1 MLIKPNAKQLE
12 EANHVEHQSQKL
24 NYRTF
29 KTVVAHQKQGV
40 VNKHRLHKFSQIK
53 NLMKKRLGF
62 LDHYLTLW
70 IFLAMA
76 IGIGIGYFIP
86 NSSTFINSFSSGT
99 TNIPLAIGLILMMYP
114 PLTKVDFTK
123 IPLMFEKPK
132 LLFASLFITWIV
144 GPFLMFLLSIFFLK
158 DNPEYMT
165 GLIIIGLAPCI
176 AMVIVWNE
184 LAEGNREL
192 TAGLVGI
199 NSLLQVLFFSLYAY
213 FYLEIMLPLFGIK
226 GLPINITVTEIAK
239 TVGIYLG
246 IPFFAAMISRFTIRK
261 FIGEKWFN
269 QKFLPFIS
277 PITLVALLF
286 TIVVM
291 FSLKGEMIV
300 QIPMD
305 VFKIAIPLVIFFAIM
320 FTLMFFVGKRIGATY
335 RDNVALSFTATGNN
349 FELAI
354 AVSIGVF
361 GINSGQA
368 FAGVIGPLVEVP
380 ALILLVKFA
389 FWLKKK
395 YYK

>member
-1 MLIKPNAKQLE
+1 
-12 EANHVEHQSQKL
+12 
-24 NYRTF
+24 
-29 KTVVAHQKQGV
+29 
-40 VNKHRLHKFSQIK
+40 
-53 NLMKKRLGF
+53 
-62 LDHYLTLW
+62 
-70 IFLAMA
+70 
-76 IGIGIGYFIP
+76 
-86 NSSTFINSFSSGT
+86 
-99 TNIPLAIGLILMMYP
+99 
-114 PLTKVDFTK
+114 
-123 IPLMFEKPK
+123 
-132 LLFASLFITWIV
+132 
-144 GPFLMFLLSIFFLK
+144 
-158 DNPEYMT
+158 MT

-226 GLPINITVTEIAK
+226 GLPINITIAEIAK

-269 QKFLPFIS
+269 QKFTPFIS
-277 PITLVALLF
+277 PITLIALLF

-291 FSLKGEMIV
+291 FSLKGAMIV

-305 VFKIAIPLVIFFAIM
+305 VVKIAIPLFLFFAIM
-320 FTLMFFVGKRIGATY
+320 FTLMFFVGKRIDATY
-335 RDNVALSFTATGNN
+335 RDNVSLSFTATGNN

-395 YYK
+395 YYN

>member
-1 MLIKPNAKQLE
+1 MPLRLIN
-12 EANHVEHQSQKL
+12 
-24 NYRTF
+24 
-29 KTVVAHQKQGV
+29 
-40 VNKHRLHKFSQIK
+40 
-53 NLMKKRLGF
+53 MKKHLNF
-62 LDHYLTLW
+62 LDRFLTIW
-70 IFLAMA
+70 IFLAML
-76 IGIGIGYFIP
+76 IGVGIGYFIP
-86 NSSTFINSFSSGT
+86 NSANFINSFSSGT

-114 PLTKVDFTK
+114 PLTKVDFSK
-123 IPLMFEKPK
+123 IPLMFKKPK
-132 LLFASLFITWIV
+132 ILLASFIITWIV

-158 DNPEYMT
+158 DYPEYMT

-226 GLPINITVTEIAK
+226 GLELNITIYQIAT

-246 IPFFAAMISRFTIRK
+246 IPFALAVTSRFLIKK
-261 FIGEKWFN
+261 FLGDKWFN
-269 QKFLPFIS
+269 QKFLPFVS
-277 PITLVALLF
+277 PITLIALLF

-300 QIPMD
+300 QLPLD
-305 VFKIAIPLVIFFAIM
+305 VIRIAIPLVIFFAIM
-320 FTLMFFVGKRIGATY
+320 FLLMFFVGKKLGADY
-335 RDNVALSFTATGNN
+335 RDNAAISFTASGNN

-380 ALILLVKFA
+380 ALITLVNVA
-389 FWLKKK
+389 FWLRKK